1 VPAGLGPTTGL
12 PVGLALDG
20 PRGSDARLLALGL
33 AIERL
38 LGRTPPP
45 RR

>member
-1 VPAGLGPTTGL
+1 M
-12 PVGLALDG
+12 PVGLSLDG

-33 AIERL
+33 AIEKV

>member
-1 VPAGLGPTTGL
+1 L
-12 PVGLALDG
+12 PVGLSLDG
-20 PRGSDARLLALGL
+20 PRGRDERLLALGM
-33 AIERL
+33 AIEKV